1 MYCALKDLLGDR
13 VVYAY
18 ISYTTDY
25 CWIGTE
31 MNNRFETDFTFNR
44 YELMYELD
52 QNEWENLHNIRLM
65 GF

>member
-1 MYCALKDLLGDR
+1 MYCALKDLLSNKMI
-13 VVYAY
+13 YAY

-31 MNNRFETDFTFNR
+31 MHKRVEKDFTFNR
-44 YELMYELD
+44 YELVYELD
-52 QNEWENLHNIRLM
+52 EDEWYNLNTIKLM